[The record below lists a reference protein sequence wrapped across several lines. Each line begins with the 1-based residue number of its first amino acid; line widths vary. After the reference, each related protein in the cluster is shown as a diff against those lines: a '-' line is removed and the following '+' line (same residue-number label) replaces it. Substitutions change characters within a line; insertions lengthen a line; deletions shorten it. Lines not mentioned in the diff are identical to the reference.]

1 MRSYAYRIPRM
12 ADAMVFG
19 IASSVPLASRN
30 ATEGVCGLMDIYDI
44 LRKAVE
50 LKCSDVHIS
59 VGMPPAVRLNGS
71 LMRISDEPL
80 TSDQTQQFARALL
93 NDEQWQV
100 FQERGE
106 IDFSLS
112 IAGVHRFRVNAYKQ
126 RGSCSLAIRLVN
138 LRIPSFEELGL
149 PPVVQEFAYKKSG
162 LVLVTGPTG
171 SGKSTTLAAIVNKI
185 NMERAAHVITL
196 EEPIEYLHRHQ
207 KSIVNQREVGSDT
220 KSFAAGLRAALR
232 QDPDVILIGE
242 MRDLETISIALT
254 AAETGHLVL
263 STLHTIGAAK
273 TIDRIIDV
281 FPPHQQQQVRFQ
293 LSTVLEGVISQ
304 QLIPRKDGTGRVAAV
319 EVMVVTPAIRNL
331 IREGKTYQITNVI
344 QTGARLGMKTMDQ
357 ALLELYSKGVISRE
371 DALVYSVDMEHM
383 KALIN
388 G

>member
-30 ATEGVCGLMDIYDI
+30 ATEGVRGLMDIYDI

-71 LMRISDEPL
+71 LVRISDEPL

-138 LRIPSFEELGL
+138 LRIPGFEELGL

-357 ALLELYSKGVISRE
+357 ALLELYSKGAISKE

>member
-1 MRSYAYRIPRM
+1 
-12 ADAMVFG
+12 
-19 IASSVPLASRN
+19 
-30 ATEGVCGLMDIYDI
+30 MDIYDI

-71 LMRISDEPL
+71 LMRIADEPL

-93 NDEQWQV
+93 NDEQWEV
-100 FQERGE
+100 FQEKGE

-138 LRIPSFEELGL
+138 SRIPSFEELGL

-185 NMERAAHVITL
+185 NMERAVHIITL

-304 QLIPRKDGTGRVAAV
+304 QLIPQKDGSGRVAAV

>member
-1 MRSYAYRIPRM
+1 
-12 ADAMVFG
+12 
-19 IASSVPLASRN
+19 
-30 ATEGVCGLMDIYDI
+30 
-44 LRKAVE
+44 
-50 LKCSDVHIS
+50 
-59 VGMPPAVRLNGS
+59 
-71 LMRISDEPL
+71 
-80 TSDQTQQFARALL
+80 
-93 NDEQWQV
+93 
-100 FQERGE
+100 
-106 IDFSLS
+106 
-112 IAGVHRFRVNAYKQ
+112 
-126 RGSCSLAIRLVN
+126 
-138 LRIPSFEELGL
+138 
-149 PPVVQEFAYKKSG
+149 
-162 LVLVTGPTG
+162 
-171 SGKSTTLAAIVNKI
+171 
-185 NMERAAHVITL
+185 MERAAHVITL

-357 ALLELYSKGVISRE
+357 ALLELYSKGAISKE

>member
-1 MRSYAYRIPRM
+1 
-12 ADAMVFG
+12 MVFG
-19 IASSVPLASRN
+19 TASSVPLASRN
-30 ATEGVCGLMDIYDI
+30 ATEGVHGLMDIYDI
-44 LRKAVE
+44 LRKVVE

-93 NDEQWQV
+93 NDEQWEV
-100 FQERGE
+100 FQEKGE

-138 LRIPSFEELGL
+138 SRIPSFEELGL

-185 NMERAAHVITL
+185 NMERAVHIITL

-263 STLHTIGAAK
+263 STLHTIGAAR

>member
-1 MRSYAYRIPRM
+1 MRSYAYLIARM

-19 IASSVPLASRN
+19 TASSVPLASRN
-30 ATEGVCGLMDIYDI
+30 ATEGVHGLMDIYDI
-44 LRKAVE
+44 LRKVVE

-93 NDEQWQV
+93 NDEQWEV
-100 FQERGE
+100 FQEKGE

-138 LRIPSFEELGL
+138 SRIPSFEELGL

-185 NMERAAHVITL
+185 NMERAVHIITL

-263 STLHTIGAAK
+263 STLHTIGAAR

>member
-1 MRSYAYRIPRM
+1 
-12 ADAMVFG
+12 
-19 IASSVPLASRN
+19 
-30 ATEGVCGLMDIYDI
+30 MDIYEI
-44 LRKAVE
+44 LKKAVE

-59 VGMPPAVRLNGS
+59 AGMPPVVRKDGNL
-71 LMRISDEPL
+71 LPISGEPL
-80 TSDQTQQFARALL
+80 SADQTHQFTRALL
-93 NDEQWQV
+93 NDEQWEA
-100 FQERGE
+100 FQDKGE

-112 IAGVHRFRVNAYKQ
+112 IAGIHRFRVNAYKQ

-138 LRIPSFEELGL
+138 LRIPDFEELGL
-149 PPVVQEFAYKKSG
+149 PPVVQEFANRKSG

-185 NMERAAHVITL
+185 NMERAAHIITL

-220 KSFAAGLRAALR
+220 RSFAAGLRAALR

-242 MRDLETISIALT
+242 MRDLETISTAIT

-304 QLIPRKDGTGRVAAV
+304 QLIPRKDAAGRVVAV

-331 IREGKTYQITNVI
+331 IREGKTYQITNAI
-344 QTGARLGMKTMDQ
+344 QTGARLGMRTMDQ
-357 ALLELYSKGVISRE
+357 ALLELYNKGLITKE
-371 DALVYSVDMEHM
+371 DAVLYAVDAEHM

-388 G
+388 GR